1 VWYPFATDL
10 RPLNNRYIERSVRRV
25 NEVDSSIH
33 ELLWL
38 PQKMDREKLIYLS
51 GLLKRDVD
59 DFFVRAPLK
68 LMIDLPN
75 NDQVLVVADEF
86 YGVCENFTEVVK
98 RGEDTQ
104 KMVDAYTY
112 IEDSWRSFSSV
123 FRPLKSQAAQQVL
136 AEIGTNIVALGQAL
150 QVHAGGYDGGYNQH
164 TALEI
169 AASLDN
175 LSRHLENDIG
185 QWLSVRRVDFRDY
198 ALQDAS
204 HFRQHCQRI
213 HEMLTRQVDTAELA
227 READE
232 LTRDWA
238 RVYEHIQR
246 CTTAEKPHLLQLAS
260 DITPQVTELRTIL
273 VH

>member
-1 VWYPFATDL
+1 
-10 RPLNNRYIERSVRRV
+10 
-25 NEVDSSIH
+25 
-33 ELLWL
+33 
-38 PQKMDREKLIYLS
+38 
-51 GLLKRDVD
+51 
-59 DFFVRAPLK
+59 
-68 LMIDLPN
+68 
-75 NDQVLVVADEF
+75 
-86 YGVCENFTEVVK
+86 
-98 RGEDTQ
+98 
-104 KMVDAYTY
+104 
-112 IEDSWRSFSSV
+112 
-123 FRPLKSQAAQQVL
+123 L

-150 QVHAGGYDGGYNQH
+150 QVHAGGYDGGYNEH

-204 HFRQHCQRI
+204 HFRQHCERI
-213 HEMLTRQVDTAELA
+213 HEMLTRQADPRELA